1 MTQTF
6 LSELVGYFAMSAV
19 KNPTVAIMEAAF
31 KHHGL
36 DWRYIN
42 CEVMPENL
50 QHSVDGASAM

>member
-6 LSELVGYFAMSAV
+6 LSELVGSFAMPAV

-50 QHSVDGASAM
+50 QRSVDGASAM